1 MHTHLYRVFLMFF
14 IYFFALSYANAL
26 VNIYDSYDLVR
37 LAHARRLEAAA
48 GGDGR
53 GGPQVGLGGSNNMN
67 SSFLLSTTSTTTSP
81 TTTNG
86 VSKGHNSDLSGL
98 SFQECQYL
106 LQTLIDSKKLNHSR
120 DIEPLLLEYRT
131 RHLQQGRIQ
140 QQHQQQ
146 HTQQQ
151 HMQQQGQ
158 QRQGG
163 GVINANGLEEEDLE
177 RL

>member
-48 GGDGR
+48 GGDGGR

-67 SSFLLSTTSTTTSP
+67 STFLLLTTSTTTSP
-81 TTTNG
+81 STTNS
-86 VSKGHNSDLSGL
+86 VSKGHNSDLSSL
-98 SFQECQYL
+98 SLQECQYL
-106 LQTLIDSKKLNHSR
+106 LQTLIDNKKLNHSR

-131 RHLQQGRIQ
+131 RNLQR
-140 QQHQQQ
+140 
-146 HTQQQ
+146 
-151 HMQQQGQ
+151 QQQGQ
-158 QRQGG
+158 GHIQQQQGQGQQHRQS
-163 GVINANGLEEEDLE
+163 GVIAANGLEEEDLE

>member
-1 MHTHLYRVFLMFF
+1 MFF

-48 GGDGR
+48 GGDGSR

-81 TTTNG
+81 STTNG

-98 SFQECQYL
+98 SLQEYQYL
-106 LQTLIDSKKLNHSR
+106 LQTLIDNKKLNQSR
-120 DIEPLLLEYRT
+120 DIEPLLLEYRA
-131 RHLQQGRIQ
+131 RHLQQGYVQQQ
-140 QQHQQQ
+140 QQHQQLGYI
-146 HTQQQ
+146 QQQ
-151 HMQQQGQ
+151 QQGHGQGQ

-163 GVINANGLEEEDLE
+163 VIAANGLEEEDLE

>member
-1 MHTHLYRVFLMFF
+1 MFF

-48 GGDGR
+48 GGDGSR
-53 GGPQVGLGGSNNMN
+53 GGGPQVSLGGSNNMN

-81 TTTNG
+81 STTNG
-86 VSKGHNSDLSGL
+86 VSKGHNSDLSAL
-98 SFQECQYL
+98 SLQEYQYL
-106 LQTLIDSKKLNHSR
+106 LQTLIDNKKLNHSR

-131 RHLQQGRIQ
+131 RNLQRQQQGQGHIQ
-140 QQHQQQ
+140 QQ
-146 HTQQQ
+146 
-151 HMQQQGQ
+151 Q

-163 GVINANGLEEEDLE
+163 GVIAANGLEEEDLE